1 MSKLADRLESLR
13 NEHILAFSEEE
24 HRTFHKVLAALRA
37 SQKPSEPKRFLSG
50 DHVFRHYGVPVCDCD
65 VQHRPSCASVSAP
78 TEEADE

>member
-1 MSKLADRLESLR
+1 MSETVEDRKY
-13 NEHILAFSEEE
+13 NELV
-24 HRTFHKVLAALRA
+24 KVLAVARDSIAELEATVAALRA
-37 SQKPSEPKRFLSG
+37 EKPSEPKRFLSG